1 MVTQN
6 LPAPQSTSAR
16 HATHLCVVVISQI
29 GVGAAQSAF
38 IKQPT
43 QAFKVTSA
51 LTRHFGA
58 DISVQS
64 MLTKQAV
71 QRLVVAVSQIPLA
84 IGHCALAVHST
95 HLFLVASRFVR
106 HLVNGDRQVLVLVLV
121 QATHLLLTVSQA
133 GVAGVPEQF
142 PSDRHCTQEFIAEF
156 ALSLHCALG
165 AEQPKPARHG
175 TH

>member
-1 MVTQN
+1 M
-6 LPAPQSTSAR
+6 
-16 HATHLCVVVISQI
+16 VISQI
-29 GVGAAQSAF
+29 GVGATQSAF

-43 QAFKVTSA
+43 QAFNVTSA
-51 LTRHFGA
+51 FTRHFGA

-64 MLTKQAV
+64 MLTRHAV

-84 IGHCALAVHST
+84 TGHCALAVHST

-106 HLVNGDRQVLVLVLV
+106 HLVNGDRQVVVLVLV

-142 PSDRHCTQEFIAEF
+142 PSDRHCTQAFSAEF
-156 ALSLHCALG
+156 ALTLHCAFG
-165 AEQPKPARHG
+165 AEQPKPTRHG